1 MIVDR
6 EDILVYSG
14 GVEKSNFRLEDLT
27 AYRISSGL
35 SDYVWDIVSK
45 CCPRIRSVAI
55 RPFVSKWD
63 SFNKFTLGQQW
74 VNATDSISGNI
85 AEGFGR
91 YHKKDKIKFYYN
103 SRASVFE
110 AAHWAKKARRRNLI
124 SEEQLEHLLNELR
137 RLPKEINTIIKIT
150 SKSLEK

>member
-35 SDYVWDIVSK
+35 SDYVWDIV
-45 CCPRIRSVAI
+45 A
-55 RPFVSKWD
+55 KWD

-85 AEGFGR
+85 A
-91 YHKKDKIKFYYN
+91 
-103 SRASVFE
+103 
-110 AAHWAKKARRRNLI
+110 
-124 SEEQLEHLLNELR
+124 
-137 RLPKEINTIIKIT
+137 
-150 SKSLEK
+150 

>member
-1 MIVDR
+1 M
-6 EDILVYSG
+6 VYSG

-35 SDYVWDIVSK
+35 SDYVWDI
-45 CCPRIRSVAI
+45 
-55 RPFVSKWD
+55 VSKWD